1 MGIFNNMGGKNLAAM
16 REGFGS
22 VIGENAK
29 MKGEFSTTGSVNING
44 EFEGSIKAN
53 GEIVVSPGGKVTG
66 EVEGNSIIISGKVD
80 GNIRVKETLEIAKTG
95 KVNGD
100 LAGARIIIEEGSSYH
115 GRVAVEAGRQAEPE
129 AVQQN
134 F

>member
-1 MGIFNNMGGKNLAAM
+1 MGIFNNVGGKGLAAL
-16 REGFGS
+16 REGIGS
-22 VIGENAK
+22 VIGENAR

-53 GEIVVSPGGKVTG
+53 GEVVVSPGGKVTG

-80 GNIRVKETLEIAKTG
+80 GNIRAKETLEIAKTG

-100 LAGARIIIEEGSSYH
+100 LAGARIVIEEGSSYH
-115 GRVAVEAGRQAEPE
+115 GRVTVEAAGALET
-129 AVQQN
+129 AQQN
-134 F
+134 S